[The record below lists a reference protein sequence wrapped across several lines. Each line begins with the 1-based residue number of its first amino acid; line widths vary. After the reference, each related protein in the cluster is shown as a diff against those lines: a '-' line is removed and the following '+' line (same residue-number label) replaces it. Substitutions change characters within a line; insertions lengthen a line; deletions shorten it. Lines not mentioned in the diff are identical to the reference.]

1 MSTSL
6 DGKTALVTGAGR
18 GLGRATAMGVA
29 SAGGTVALL
38 VARPAGELPGTAWRV
53 HELGGARSLL
63 ARLDSDATGQAQDVS
78 DPP

>member
-18 GLGRATAMGVA
+18 GLGRPSPLGVA
-29 SAGGTVALL
+29 SAGGTVAL
-38 VARPAGELPGTAWRV
+38 VARSAGELPGTAWRV
-53 HELGGARSLL
+53 QELGGARSLL
-63 ARLDSDATGQAQDVS
+63 ARLDSDATGQVQDVS